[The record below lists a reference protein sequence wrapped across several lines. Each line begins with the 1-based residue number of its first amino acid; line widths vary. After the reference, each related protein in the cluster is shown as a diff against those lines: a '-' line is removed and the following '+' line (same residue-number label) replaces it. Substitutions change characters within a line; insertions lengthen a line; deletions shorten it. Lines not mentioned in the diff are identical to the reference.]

1 MSCIIDIKDLNS
13 WFGVEDTSKERVR
26 RAFFLVYSPGLC
38 GMGKDDSLRDA
49 MLLCAWFT
57 TRTVDKSI
65 INPTDPIV
73 VFFQATLLWHTFL
86 QDMKT

>member
-1 MSCIIDIKDLNS
+1 
-13 WFGVEDTSKERVR
+13 
-26 RAFFLVYSPGLC
+26 
-38 GMGKDDSLRDA
+38 MGKDDSLRDA